1 MVCPA
6 APMQV
11 QEQDGFHEN
20 RFSKNRQLPRFAR
33 KGGPH
38 YSFRR
43 LAIHFSRIAWLGG
56 SISVKVTPI
65 PEFGLEWTTLPR
77 AAKLVPPWVILNE
90 TFVPSMNGSA
100 VYT

>member
-43 LAIHFSRIAWLGG
+43 LAIHFSRIAWLRG
-56 SISVKVTPI
+56 SIVVKATPI
-65 PEFGLEWTTLPR
+65 PKFGLEWATLPR
-77 AAKLVPPWVILNE
+77 AAKLVPPCVIFTE
-90 TFVPSMNGSA
+90 TFVSSGNGLA
-100 VYT
+100 VST